1 MFSKKASI
9 DVKKSTQK
17 FLDGKRDIP
26 TRFRHLKIVLD
37 HAEPNDAKSL
47 LETYYSPVF
56 HIFYDSFTTTEST
69 LKQKSHRVQREE
81 LDAVLVLLEKIL
93 LLLPELLQKRWQKHA
108 LTRLFKRLL
117 HPANNTKLRKD
128 SMKLFIL
135 WYQILGEQADSG
147 IHSMFACLVPG
158 FPNQPA
164 IVYPSTG
171 LNVATPT
178 ELLPLIPPQA
188 GEKGIDD
195 SCRFFLDSL
204 MEFMITQ
211 VMRIEWRDKHLG
223 RPQRCFSFLLQKFQT
238 FFLPHIFPEISERT
252 NVYRPDLDI
261 SDLRRLGPNDPSS
274 NAKQPFICCRVVVL
288 KWLANLTHVP
298 QSTHHHDVNFATC
311 AAVLP
316 QHIGSPAM
324 ESSFY
329 SQISEREAP
338 TYISEQHRNEVTVV
352 QDVLFG
358 TRENVN
364 LVVELYRQAFLLPLQ
379 QSPSIRKILS
389 LYRDWIH
396 RKVDAPPF
404 MHEPIEDS
412 VSQRNASREHT
423 NVYAGMQNVLQI
435 FITQVASVF
444 MSWVPPGSLV
454 FLEEQ
459 VDICKRVL
467 NIYRYM
473 VMNSP
478 MEQKTWEQLLLV
490 LLQVTSQVL
499 GNKVPDKKEDTLGNR
514 LAPALFQ
521 TLIVTW
527 IRANLNVVITV
538 DLWDQFVL
546 TLSGLTVW
554 EELIREWAKTM
565 DILTRVLAKNLYHL
579 DLSDLPLDRLSEQKA
594 KKRRAGR
601 VELLS
606 SLGPFPQN
614 IQPRSGQINTPAT
627 TPVSSPAV
635 TNLDATGHHSGN
647 SNPAQDETRSASGSV
662 RSRNSVMTP
671 GHLVHPQ
678 RTRHSSSG
686 DTSLKTTEMWNI
698 PRTKKVE
705 RSRSEGNF
713 ARKYRINGPRNQAK
727 RYGHI
732 TVPTLP
738 TSVENKI
745 TRMLTTESPSTAQL
759 LRRPLQP
766 RKQFFRKR
774 SRSMNSIKHL
784 KGLEE
789 SNRYSDSE
797 TESRS
802 PSPSSGVETNS
813 FKDSPMQIDVMGL
826 DQGYDAVDGDASHNR
841 SVMFGGKAKGW
852 LPDVAVVMWRRML
865 GALGDPNEVRNPQIH
880 AAIFD
885 YLVELGS
892 ILIKIRQNQGV
903 SLDNVSTPPL
913 PAFVPP
919 ILILVPWCQ
928 KALALPNSY
937 HKGKIMALRLLCTVV
952 VRPHDIPLP
961 RNQLLLFFRAIHHAL
976 VGQDQDAINTVIK
989 YCGARFFSL
998 QQPGYSLLMLDF
1010 LHAAN
1015 TIISN
1020 NDLKGSSRVEAISV
1034 VGSLLFFPE
1043 SLPNSPVL
1051 QPVPNEY
1058 NLINCNDIKEH
1069 IVALVL
1075 KSAKREATS
1084 VGRCV
1089 AISSLAVYV
1098 YCQLAHGT
1106 KHSKVKEAIAVLLAV
1121 LKQCIPTTQ
1130 PKSSSNSEFKNR
1142 LIGQVACDMLLLLC
1156 DHADYLL
1163 EHYPDVPQAIVE
1175 DLSHTLSA
1183 LTSNHGCND
1192 QTKRLLLSLSICL
1205 GEWCMR
1211 VPYEVLL
1218 KPLAQAKSPPLL
1230 ETVFRVLK
1238 SVATGSNIGGTGHV
1252 AGSRPLDIEDADP
1265 SVDNVGE
1272 HLSTLSPPHSPLSSP
1287 TKDGYNQ
1294 RSPHAKVAPAPGEN
1308 EANIRSVR
1316 LAARMVMEHL
1326 IIHLGHFP
1334 MGIGAARLSSMVC
1347 EHDDLPH
1354 FQGDELSAELFHS
1367 PSVQF
1372 FMLNKDTLMSLV
1384 ELPTLEAP
1392 PGSALSGLQTARS
1405 QVRIILRNLGGK
1417 FCWDSS
1423 ILYSLKDDST
1433 LTRPV
1438 KPPPPL
1444 INTRAFQHEELM
1456 TSSFIGGDGA
1466 IIQPSPPRLSVR
1478 HRPPNSMP
1486 RWEDTAEDMDN
1497 LEDLLLF
1504 IGHTSP
1510 ECIPAGRQADTLT
1523 TPPPPPPTMLPE
1535 QEEEALNALLH
1546 QKHIELD
1553 FYQKHSNDQ
1562 WMRGRPAEEPIPE
1575 DPQSPF
1581 QFSRMLFS
1589 QLGLTSWD
1597 KRGQVQLLKKCD
1609 KLLRELKNLDSQKC
1623 RETHKIA
1630 VIYVGAGQEDKNS
1643 ILTNSGGSQAFE
1655 DFVAGLAWEVE
1666 LETHTGFLG
1675 GLQRNRSTGE
1685 TAPYFATS
1693 LTEVI
1698 FHVSTRMPSHNQD
1711 ALLQKTRH
1719 LGNDEVHIVWSEHSR
1734 DYRRGIIP
1742 TEFCDVLITIYPLP
1756 NQLFRIQISRK
1767 PDVPFVGPLFNECI
1781 IDKRV
1786 LPGLVRATALNASR
1800 ATRST
1805 IPYFH
1810 TFYEERY
1817 KALETI
1823 TQNLQEPATFE
1834 DFCAQLCCPGVPVPT
1849 GGSSGNLSGSFFN
1862 TMDLPANPSSGPPSS
1877 SGGHVTFSSD
1887 TSYGFPASIFRHNS
1901 GQDKQRGFEG
1911 ATSSADIEEPHYA
1924 SPKANKRL
1932 SFKHTS
1938 RKISGFGNPDS

>member
-1 MFSKKASI
+1 M
-9 DVKKSTQK
+9 
-17 FLDGKRDIP
+17 
-26 TRFRHLKIVLD
+26 
-37 HAEPNDAKSL
+37 
-47 LETYYSPVF
+47 
-56 HIFYDSFTTTEST
+56 
-69 LKQKSHRVQREE
+69 
-81 LDAVLVLLEKIL
+81 
-93 LLLPELLQKRWQKHA
+93 
-108 LTRLFKRLL
+108 
-117 HPANNTKLRKD
+117 
-128 SMKLFIL
+128 
-135 WYQILGEQADSG
+135 
-147 IHSMFACLVPG
+147 
-158 FPNQPA
+158 
-164 IVYPSTG
+164 
-171 LNVATPT
+171 
-178 ELLPLIPPQA
+178 
-188 GEKGIDD
+188 
-195 SCRFFLDSL
+195 
-204 MEFMITQ
+204 
-211 VMRIEWRDKHLG
+211 
-223 RPQRCFSFLLQKFQT
+223 
-238 FFLPHIFPEISERT
+238 
-252 NVYRPDLDI
+252 
-261 SDLRRLGPNDPSS
+261 
-274 NAKQPFICCRVVVL
+274 
-288 KWLANLTHVP
+288 
-298 QSTHHHDVNFATC
+298 
-311 AAVLP
+311 
-316 QHIGSPAM
+316 
-324 ESSFY
+324 
-329 SQISEREAP
+329 
-338 TYISEQHRNEVTVV
+338 
-352 QDVLFG
+352 
-358 TRENVN
+358 
-364 LVVELYRQAFLLPLQ
+364 
-379 QSPSIRKILS
+379 
-389 LYRDWIH
+389 
-396 RKVDAPPF
+396 
-404 MHEPIEDS
+404 
-412 VSQRNASREHT
+412 
-423 NVYAGMQNVLQI
+423 
-435 FITQVASVF
+435 
-444 MSWVPPGSLV
+444 
-454 FLEEQ
+454 
-459 VDICKRVL
+459 
-467 NIYRYM
+467 
-473 VMNSP
+473 
-478 MEQKTWEQLLLV
+478 
-490 LLQVTSQVL
+490 
-499 GNKVPDKKEDTLGNR
+499 
-514 LAPALFQ
+514 
-521 TLIVTW
+521 
-527 IRANLNVVITV
+527 
-538 DLWDQFVL
+538 
-546 TLSGLTVW
+546 
-554 EELIREWAKTM
+554 
-565 DILTRVLAKNLYHL
+565 

-606 SLGPFPQN
+606 GLGPFPQN
-614 IQPRSGQINTPAT
+614 IVPRSGQVNTPAT
-627 TPVSSPAV
+627 TPVSSPPT
-635 TNLDATGHHSGN
+635 TNVDATGHHSGN
-647 SNPAQDETRSASGSV
+647 ANAAQEETRSASGSV
-662 RSRNSVMTP
+662 RSRSSIMTP
-671 GHLVHPQ
+671 GHFANQQ

-686 DTSLKTTEMWNI
+686 DTSLKTADMWNI
-698 PRTKKVE
+698 PRTAKVE

-713 ARKYRINGPRNQAK
+713 ARKHRVGGTRNRCK
-727 RYGHI
+727 RYDHI
-732 TVPTLP
+732 TVPSLP
-738 TSVENKI
+738 SSVENKI
-745 TRMLTTESPSTAQL
+745 TRMLTSESLSTAQL

-766 RKQFFRKR
+766 RKQFLRKR

-784 KGLEE
+784 KGFDE
-789 SNRYSDSE
+789 SARYSDSE

-826 DQGYDAVDGDASHNR
+826 DQGFDGVDGDASHTR

-865 GALGDPNEVRNPQIH
+865 GALGDPNEVRNPHIH

-885 YLVELGS
+885 YLVELGC

-913 PAFVPP
+913 PTFVPP
-919 ILILVPWCQ
+919 VLILVPWCQ
-928 KALALPNSY
+928 KALALPSSY
-937 HKGKIMALRLLCTVV
+937 HKGKTLALRLLCTIV
-952 VRPHDIPLP
+952 VRIHDIPLP
-961 RNQLLLFFRAIHHAL
+961 RNQLLLFYRAIHHAL
-976 VGQDQDAINTVIK
+976 VGQDQDAINTVLK
-989 YCGARFFSL
+989 FCGARFFSL
-998 QQPGYSLLMLDF
+998 QLPGYSLLMLDF

-1020 NDLKGSSRVEAISV
+1020 NDLKGSSRVEAISL

-1043 SLPNSPVL
+1043 TLPDSPVL
-1051 QPVPNEY
+1051 QPIPNEY
-1058 NLINCNDIKEH
+1058 NLVNCNDIKEH
-1069 IVALVL
+1069 VVALVL

-1089 AISSLAVYV
+1089 AISSLAVYI

-1106 KHSKVKEAIAVLLAV
+1106 KHAKVKEAIAVLLAV
-1121 LKQCIPTTQ
+1121 LK
-1130 PKSSSNSEFKNR
+1130 FKNR

-1163 EHYPDVPQAIVE
+1163 EQYPDVPRAIIE

-1183 LTSNHGCND
+1183 LTANQGCND

-1211 VPYEVLL
+1211 VPAESLL
-1218 KPLAQAKSPPLL
+1218 KPLVQPKSPSLL

-1238 SVATGSNIGGTGHV
+1238 SVATGSNVGGGGHV
-1252 AGSRPLDIEDADP
+1252 VENRPLDIGDADP
-1265 SVDNVGE
+1265 SIDNVGE
-1272 HLSTLSPPHSPLSSP
+1272 HLSTLSPSQSPLSSP
-1287 TKDGYNQ
+1287 TKDGYNF
-1294 RSPHAKVAPAPGEN
+1294 RSTNAKTIPSPGEN
-1308 EANIRSVR
+1308 EANIRAVR
-1316 LAARMVMEHL
+1316 LAARMVMDHL
-1326 IIHLGHFP
+1326 INHIGHFP

-1384 ELPTLEAP
+1384 ELPTLEATR
-1392 PGSALSGLQTARS
+1392 GSAMSGLRTAHS

-1433 LTRPV
+1433 LTRSTR
-1438 KPPPPL
+1438 PPL
-1444 INTRAFQHEELM
+1444 PPFFTARPYQREELM
-1456 TSSFIGGDGA
+1456 ISSFIGGDGA

-1486 RWEDTAEDMDN
+1486 KWEDTAEDMDN

-1553 FYQKHSNDQ
+1553 FYQKHSNEQ
-1562 WMRGRPAEEPIPE
+1562 WMRGRPVEEPIPE

-1693 LTEVI
+1693 FTEVI

-1756 NQLFRIQISRK
+1756 NQLFRIQITRK

-1823 TQNLQEPATFE
+1823 TQNLQEPTTFE
-1834 DFCAQLCCPGVPVPT
+1834 DFCVQLCCPGIPMPT
-1849 GGSSGNLSGSFFN
+1849 TGSSGNLSGSFYN
-1862 TMDLPANPSSGPPSS
+1862 NMELPANPPSGPPSS

-1887 TSYGFPASIFRHNS
+1887 TSYGFATSLFRQNA
-1901 GQDKQRGFEG
+1901 GQENKQRGFEG
-1911 ATSSADIEEPHYA
+1911 AGLSVDIEEPHYA

-1938 RKISGFGNPDS
+1938 RKISGFGNPDC